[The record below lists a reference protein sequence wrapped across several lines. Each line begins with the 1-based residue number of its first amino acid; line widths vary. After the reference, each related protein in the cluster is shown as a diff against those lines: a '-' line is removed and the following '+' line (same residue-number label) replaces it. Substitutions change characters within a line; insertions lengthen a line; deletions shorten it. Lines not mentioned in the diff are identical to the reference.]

1 MKNLNTWR
9 TLLALSYLSYLINNT
24 YLYFFIETEL
34 SISSSLVVIFLK
46 SIPLLVFLPWLIKP
60 NYKASL
66 FFCLLLML
74 YFSFSA
80 ISMFEDGARGA
91 IALING
97 LIICGLFI
105 SSFMLGKLHKE

>member
-9 TLLALSYLSYLINNT
+9 IFLVLSYLSYLINNA
-24 YLYFFIETEL
+24 YLYILIETEL

-46 SIPLLVFLPWLIKP
+46 ILPLLVFLPWLIKP

-74 YFSFSA
+74 YFAFSA
-80 ISMFEDGARGA
+80 ISMFEDGIRGY
-91 IALING
+91 IALLNG
-97 LIICGLFI
+97 LIICGLFV